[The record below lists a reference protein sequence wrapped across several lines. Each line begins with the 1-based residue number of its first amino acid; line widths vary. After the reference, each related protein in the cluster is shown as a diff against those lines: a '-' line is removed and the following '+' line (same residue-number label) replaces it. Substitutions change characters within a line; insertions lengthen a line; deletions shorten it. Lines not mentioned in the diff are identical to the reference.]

1 MYCCKNEPCNYLILG
16 GFIFDESQLGLPK
29 GDELSGW
36 ANQGVADIA

>member
-1 MYCCKNEPCNYLILG
+1 MYCFKNEPCIYLILG